1 MICGFLNVNKKKGMT
16 SSRVVGKV
24 KGILRANGISGVK
37 VGHTGTL
44 DPDGEG
50 VLPVAVGRATR
61 LFDILSEKTKVYYTE
76 FVFGKTTDT
85 LDASGVVT
93 ALSEVMPEKND
104 ILAVIPALIGDIDQ
118 IPPAYSAKSVDG
130 RRAYDLAREGKE
142 FELKAR
148 RVRIESIEYCG
159 EREGGAHAFRITC
172 GGGTYIR
179 SIARDM
185 AQALG
190 TYGYMRYI
198 RRERSGI
205 FTIEDSCTVEEL
217 EGGIVDKIIPIEA
230 VLSDFPRYDCPSREV
245 ARVLNGVKAELEGM
259 PEGVFRLYCDG
270 VLTGLAGND
279 NGTIEVKTRLI

>member
-1 MICGFLNVNKKKGMT
+1 MICGFINVCKVKGMT
-16 SSRVVGKV
+16 SSRVVGKI
-24 KGILRANGISGVK
+24 KGILRAQGISGVK
-37 VGHTGTL
+37 VGHMGTL

-50 VLPVAVGRATR
+50 VLPVAVGKATR
-61 LFDILSEKTKVYYTE
+61 LFDYLSEKIKIYYTE

-85 LDASGVVT
+85 LDESGKTVAVSDMVP
-93 ALSEVMPEKND
+93 SEEE
-104 ILAVIPALIGDIDQ
+104 ITAVIPSLTGEKDQ
-118 IPPAYSAKSVDG
+118 IPPMYSAKSVDG
-130 RRAYDLAREGKE
+130 RRAYDLAREGAE
-142 FELKAR
+142 FELKPR
-148 RVRIESIEYCG
+148 KVRIDSIEYCG
-159 EREGGAHAFRITC
+159 KVDDAFAFRITC